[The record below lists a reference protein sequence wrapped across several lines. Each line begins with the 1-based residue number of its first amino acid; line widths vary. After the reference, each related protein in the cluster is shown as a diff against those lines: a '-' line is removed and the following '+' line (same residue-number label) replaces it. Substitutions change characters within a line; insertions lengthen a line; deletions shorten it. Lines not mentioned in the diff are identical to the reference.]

1 MNCLNHPDV
10 AAAAYCQN
18 CGKPLC
24 TACIR
29 SVGGVVYCEPC
40 LAARLSGQP
49 GAAEANLT
57 GLHAHPVLAGLLGFI
72 PGVGAMYNGQF
83 VKALAHV
90 LIFAVFVSLSDK
102 SFVFGLLV
110 AAWVFYQVF
119 DAAQTAK
126 ARRDGLPLP
135 NPFGLNDLGTR
146 LGMAPPPA
154 SAPTSPAL
162 PLPLASSVPGGA
174 NPNPDPI
181 ATIQVL
187 GRPLPAATR
196 LHCVLCRAPNLR
208 HRRPGN
214 AAWLYGTARHRTRG
228 QRHPFGAIVL
238 IVIGLLLLLHTLG
251 IFEDEWIGR
260 AWPHHHHR
268 RRRLAALP
276 QNPRSSRRRCAMNSW
291 LLIRRLRGPAFL
303 ILVGITALL
312 NQWGVLSFGRS
323 WPLYLI
329 LAGVIGLAE
338 RAALIAA
345 LPSLPSIPGAYAP
358 STYSQGTPVPPYTGI
373 SVLGRC
379 RSRR

>member
-40 LAARLSGQP
+40 LAARLSAQP

-90 LIFAVFVSLSDK
+90 LIFAVFVSLADK
-102 SFVFGLLV
+102 SFVFGLLI

-135 NPFGLNDLGTR
+135 NPFGLNDLGNK
-146 LGMAPPPA
+146 LGIAPPAAPYAAGFAPPPPPGA
-154 SAPTSPAL
+154 GAPGT
-162 PLPLASSVPGGA
+162 
-174 NPNPDPI
+174 NPNPGPYAGQSPNPADPFQQPP
-181 ATIQVL
+181 AYTSSYAVPPQ
-187 GRPLPAATR
+187 GPAGAPAPGFTPYSEPLAVEP
-196 LHCVLCRAPNLR
+196 R
-208 HRRPGN
+208 H
-214 AAWLYGTARHRTRG
+214 
-228 QRHPFGAIVL
+228 RHPFGAVVL
-238 IVIGLLLLLHTLG
+238 IVIGLVLLLHTLG

-260 AWPHHHHR
+260 AWPII
-268 RRRLAALP
+268 LIGIGA
-276 QNPRSSRRRCAMNSW
+276 W
-291 LLIRRLRGPAFL
+291 LLYRRTQDVPRG
-303 ILVGITALL
+303 
-312 NQWGVLSFGRS
+312 
-323 WPLYLI
+323 
-329 LAGVIGLAE
+329 
-338 RAALIAA
+338 
-345 LPSLPSIPGAYAP
+345 GA
-358 STYSQGTPVPPYTGI
+358 
-373 SVLGRC
+373 R
-379 RSRR
+379 

>member
-40 LAARLSGQP
+40 LAARLSPQP
-49 GAAEANLT
+49 GAAEAGLT

-135 NPFGLNDLGTR
+135 NPFGLNDLGNK
-146 LGMAPPPA
+146 LGIAPPA
-154 SAPTSPAL
+154 SPYAAGFTPP
-162 PLPLASSVPGGA
+162 PGATATGA
-174 NPNPDPI
+174 NPNPGPYPGPYPG
-181 ATIQVL
+181 Q
-187 GRPLPAATR
+187 
-196 LHCVLCRAPNLR
+196 APNQDPSAGGPFQQPPAYTSSYVAPPASGMPPYSDPLAIE
-208 HRRPGN
+208 PK
-214 AAWLYGTARHRTRG
+214 

-238 IVIGLLLLLHTLG
+238 IGIGLMLLLHTLG
-251 IFEDEWIGR
+251 IFEDEWIRR
-260 AWPHHHHR
+260 AWPIIIIGVG
-268 RRRLAALP
+268 A
-276 QNPRSSRRRCAMNSW
+276 W
-291 LLIRRLRGPAFL
+291 LLYRRTRDVPRG
-303 ILVGITALL
+303 
-312 NQWGVLSFGRS
+312 GVR
-323 WPLYLI
+323 
-329 LAGVIGLAE
+329 
-338 RAALIAA
+338 
-345 LPSLPSIPGAYAP
+345 
-358 STYSQGTPVPPYTGI
+358 
-373 SVLGRC
+373 
-379 RSRR
+379 

>member
-40 LAARLSGQP
+40 LAARLSPQP
-49 GAAEANLT
+49 GSAEANLT

-102 SFVFGLLV
+102 SFVFGLLI

-135 NPFGLNDLGTR
+135 NPFGLNDLGNK
-146 LGMAPPPA
+146 LGIAPPA
-154 SAPTSPAL
+154 SPYAAGFTSP
-162 PLPLASSVPGGA
+162 PGAPAPGA
-174 NPNPDPI
+174 TGTGNNPYPGSGFGQAPNPNPGPNDPF
-181 ATIQVL
+181 QQ
-187 GRPLPAATR
+187 PPAYTSSWA
-196 LHCVLCRAPNLR
+196 VP
-208 HRRPGN
+208 P
-214 AAWLYGTARHRTRG
+214 GTAGPSAPGMPPYSEPLAIEPRQRT
-228 QRHPFGAIVL
+228 PFGAVVL
-238 IVIGLLLLLHTLG
+238 IVIGLVLLLHTLG

-260 AWPHHHHR
+260 AWP
-268 RRRLAALP
+268 LILIGIGA
-276 QNPRSSRRRCAMNSW
+276 W
-291 LLIRRLRGPAFL
+291 LLYRRTREAPRG
-303 ILVGITALL
+303 
-312 NQWGVLSFGRS
+312 
-323 WPLYLI
+323 
-329 LAGVIGLAE
+329 
-338 RAALIAA
+338 
-345 LPSLPSIPGAYAP
+345 GA
-358 STYSQGTPVPPYTGI
+358 
-373 SVLGRC
+373 R
-379 RSRR
+379 